1 MFPVHVSLLKDLNKD
16 ELKKIEVRTLFKPL
30 DCKFCWL
37 SLCAAVTCFIYKY
50 SKGKKALKT

>member
-1 MFPVHVSLLKDLNKD
+1 MFPVHVSLSKDLNRD
-16 ELKKIEVRTLFKPL
+16 ELKKIEVRTLLKSL

-50 SKGKKALKT
+50 SKEKKKL